1 MYLGIL
7 VSAGNTTVSH
17 EVARVTASRYRYEYF
32 RETMMTIAESA
43 MKLYKS

>member
-1 MYLGIL
+1 MNLGIL

-17 EVARVTASRYRYEYF
+17 EVARVTASWYRYEYF